1 MTEQTE
7 SLTLTNKTQTG
18 ITITLGLS
26 ILLASLGTS
35 IVNIA
40 LPTLAE
46 VFLLPFIQVQ
56 AVVIGYLISLTIT
69 VVIAGRLGDR
79 YGCKSMLIVGLVIF
93 SLASLL
99 CSVAPSLWILVA
111 ARSFQGIGAA
121 FLMTLA
127 MALTRQTVSKSQLGR
142 AMGMLGTISALGT
155 ALGPVLGGLL
165 IALSGWQSIFG
176 LQFILASIAI
186 ILAWVLLPND
196 CIRKQ
201 IPTLSSWQPD
211 QNITPNLL
219 VNLLVAA
226 VMMTTLVIGPFYL
239 SLGLSLNQMQVG
251 LIMGIGPVV
260 AILSGI
266 PSGRLVDRW
275 GSRYIVTIGLIFLI
289 IGSFMLAIVPKLM
302 GLSGYIFPIIILTL
316 GYQLFQAANNTMTLA
331 DVPKA
336 RQGVV
341 SGLLSLS
348 RNMGLIIGA
357 SVMGAIFSFGVGTIQ
372 FNQATALAI
381 IDGMQFTFLCAG
393 ALMIV
398 GLLISCVSFRRQ
410 Y

>member
-18 ITITLGLS
+18 ITIFMGLS

-127 MALTRQTVSKSQLGR
+127 MALTRQTVNKSQLGR

-155 ALGPVLGGLL
+155 ALGPVLGGVL

-211 QNITPNLL
+211 QNITPNLM

-239 SLGLSLNQMQVG
+239 SLGLSLNQIQVG

-275 GSRYIVTIGLIFLI
+275 GSRYIVAIGLIFLI

-348 RNMGLIIGA
+348 RNMGLIIGV

-398 GLLISCVSFRRQ
+398 GLLISCVSFRRR

>member
-35 IVNIA
+35 IVNIV

-127 MALTRQTVSKSQLGR
+127 MALTRQTVNKSQLGR

-155 ALGPVLGGLL
+155 ALGPVLGGVL

-211 QNITPNLL
+211 QNITPNLM

-239 SLGLSLNQMQVG
+239 SLGLSLNQIQVG

-275 GSRYIVTIGLIFLI
+275 GSRYIVAIGLIFLI

-336 RQGVV
+336 RQGMV

-357 SVMGAIFSFGVGTIQ
+357 SVMGTIFSFGVGTNQ

-398 GLLISCVSFRRQ
+398 GLLISCVSFRRR

>member
-127 MALTRQTVSKSQLGR
+127 MALTRQTVNKSQLGR

-165 IALSGWQSIFG
+165 IALSGWQIIFG
-176 LQFILASIAI
+176 LQFILASIVI

-211 QNITPNLL
+211 QNITPNLM

-239 SLGLSLNQMQVG
+239 SLGLSLNQIQVG

-275 GSRYIVTIGLIFLI
+275 GSRYIVAIGLIFLI

-398 GLLISCVSFRRQ
+398 GLLISCVSFRRR

>member
-40 LPTLAE
+40 IPTLAE

-165 IALSGWQSIFG
+165 ITLSGWQSIFG

-219 VNLLVAA
+219 INLMVAA

-275 GSRYIVTIGLIFLI
+275 GSRYIVITGLIFLI

-341 SGLLSLS
+341 
-348 RNMGLIIGA
+348 
-357 SVMGAIFSFGVGTIQ
+357 
-372 FNQATALAI
+372 
-381 IDGMQFTFLCAG
+381 
-393 ALMIV
+393 
-398 GLLISCVSFRRQ
+398 
-410 Y
+410 